1 MGAIAAQL
9 WLFKYLL
16 LLSSTPL
23 HKGAYHAVR
32 EDDQVIVKVVRLS
45 PSCER
50 VAKYEGSEAPCPSF
64 ILHRTTTSPFWFGG
78 NTLLTLIQPVD
89 FPLGES

>member
-50 VAKYEGSEAPCPSF
+50 VAKYEGSEG
-64 ILHRTTTSPFWFGG
+64 LHVIVHPLQD
-78 NTLLTLIQPVD
+78 NNVTLLVWREHTPHSYPAGRLS
-89 FPLGES
+89 LG